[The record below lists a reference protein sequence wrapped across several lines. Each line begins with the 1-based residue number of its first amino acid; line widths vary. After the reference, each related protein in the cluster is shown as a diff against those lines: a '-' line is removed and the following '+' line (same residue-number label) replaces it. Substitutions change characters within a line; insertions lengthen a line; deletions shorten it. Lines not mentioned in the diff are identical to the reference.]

1 MVQKKCKTEIK
12 TKKIKI
18 PKINNLRIRLFWH
31 VWGHHIKSLEI
42 RSNIENLLPQ
52 NLKIIHLEKKGLCR
66 KNKGEKIMKKVSTE
80 RYKTKNI
87 KFNESNLLKGA
98 EQQADNRIEDR
109 TMNQEKQ
116 RPST

>member
-1 MVQKKCKTEIK
+1 
-12 TKKIKI
+12 
-18 PKINNLRIRLFWH
+18 
-31 VWGHHIKSLEI
+31 
-42 RSNIENLLPQ
+42 
-52 NLKIIHLEKKGLCR
+52 
-66 KNKGEKIMKKVSTE
+66 MKKVSTE

-116 RPST
+116 RAST